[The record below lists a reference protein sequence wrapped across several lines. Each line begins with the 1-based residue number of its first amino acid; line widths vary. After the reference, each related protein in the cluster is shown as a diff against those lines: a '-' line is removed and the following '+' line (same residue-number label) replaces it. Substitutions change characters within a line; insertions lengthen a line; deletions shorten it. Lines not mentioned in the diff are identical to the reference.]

1 MHQGRGG
8 LAMPMKGRLVN
19 TSGTRQLY
27 GINMYIYIFFSTSE
41 NSEIL
46 RAKIICQRPHFR
58 EETD

>member
-1 MHQGRGG
+1 
-8 LAMPMKGRLVN
+8 MPMKGRLVN

-27 GINMYIYIFFSTSE
+27 GINMYIYFFSTSE
-41 NSEIL
+41 NSEML